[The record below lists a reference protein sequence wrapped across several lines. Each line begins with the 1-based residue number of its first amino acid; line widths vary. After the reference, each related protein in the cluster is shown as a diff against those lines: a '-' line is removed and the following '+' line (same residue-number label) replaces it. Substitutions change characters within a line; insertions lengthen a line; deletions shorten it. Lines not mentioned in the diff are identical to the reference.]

1 MGWDVARHGA
11 HLGCAEVGSSRRSW
25 LARSGLVRAFMRAR
39 CSSCLACSW
48 RGLSSSSCPGTKAL
62 QGRISKK

>member
-1 MGWDVARHGA
+1 MGREVARRRA
-11 HLGCAEVGSSRRSW
+11 HLGCAAVGSSRRSW